1 MKRFKAE
8 QELFELLNRVK
19 FHDAVIEEIK
29 SLVVKNGITKQ
40 FVKMFAK
47 NIEMI
52 ETLGLDVVHTNNFEK
67 LKDANGLY
75 SMKFKGKN
83 MNLRM
88 LYSYDI
94 DTNTIMLHLFYERED
109 SRKERYEDHIP
120 IALERMKK
128 WRGQ

>member
-67 LKDANGLY
+67 LKDENGLY

-83 MNLRM
+83 IIFIR
-88 LYSYDI
+88 Y
-94 DTNTIMLHLFYERED
+94 
-109 SRKERYEDHIP
+109 RYEYNYV
-120 IALERMKK
+120 ALVL
-128 WRGQ
+128 